1 MEQGRA
7 TPQREEKLRRRQRER
22 QRLEATRRTLG
33 RLLAIARRCRTG
45 EEFARALTDLW
56 SQESRFAPD
65 GAAGRSLTCFVAGVR
80 DRMAVTGVRGIQRG
94 VQLSLSPARAHAILG
109 LPMHELGNTMVDL
122 AAVLGRDG
130 ALLPERLA
138 EAPTWRARFEILAAF
153 LERRL
158 ADGPAPDP
166 GVERALR
173 WLAASG
179 GDVRIGELADR
190 LGWTRR
196 HLARRFRE
204 QVGLSPKTVARVLRF
219 ERVTD
224 LLADGAP
231 PTAGLAAA
239 AGYADQAHLCREIRE
254 FARCTP
260 GEYAASLRRTAPD
273 LPVMSHLF
281 NSAEG
286 GPG

>member
-1 MEQGRA
+1 MQGYRA
-7 TPQREEKLRRRQRER
+7 GEALCVRPPGALADRLGGCVGYQDRIGFPVRRREIPCSRVTVIV
-22 QRLEATRRTLG
+22 ALG
-33 RLLAIARRCRTG
+33 DPVEVVR
-45 EEFARALTDLW
+45 
-56 SQESRFAPD
+56 APD
-65 GAAGRSLTCFVAGVR
+65 GAAGGTLTCFVAGVR

-94 VQLSLSPARAHAILG
+94 VQLSLGPARAHAILG

-219 ERVTD
+219 ERMTD